1 MDEDA
6 LIWFKI
12 KENYHVLVNQ
22 FHGNYRSKTRC
33 CRNIK
38 SVFRDVK

>member
-1 MDEDA
+1 MDEDD
-6 LIWFKI
+6 LKRVKI

-22 FHGNYRSKTRC
+22 FHEIFYSSRKT
-33 CRNIK
+33 K